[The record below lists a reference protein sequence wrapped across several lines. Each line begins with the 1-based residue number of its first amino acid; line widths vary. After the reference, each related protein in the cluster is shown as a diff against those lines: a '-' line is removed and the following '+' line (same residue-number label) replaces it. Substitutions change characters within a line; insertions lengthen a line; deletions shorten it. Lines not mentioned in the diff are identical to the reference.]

1 MYIVNNTGTLREDA
15 EMHPFLFGRVAC
27 GWRDPYFA
35 CRPDPQEIFFAFCD
49 RQRKNA
55 NPEIVRQLEQ
65 FSDYFS
71 AWIPNICT
79 KKIFLKNFKKSVDR
93 HPGIW
98 YYNYRN
104 KENTTHREVTKMK
117 RFSVKIF
124 DGYET
129 RFYTTEDISKV
140 AAENKIA
147 KYHKAFGHKIV
158 TINTMEIK
166 G

>member
-1 MYIVNNTGTLREDA
+1 
-15 EMHPFLFGRVAC
+15 
-27 GWRDPYFA
+27 
-35 CRPDPQEIFFAFCD
+35 
-49 RQRKNA
+49 
-55 NPEIVRQLEQ
+55 
-65 FSDYFS
+65 
-71 AWIPNICT
+71 
-79 KKIFLKNFKKSVDR
+79 
-93 HPGIW
+93 
-98 YYNYRN
+98 
-104 KENTTHREVTKMK
+104 MK

-147 KYHKAFGHKIV
+147 KYYQAFGHKIV